1 MLSRRLS
8 GGVADG
14 VVVESGGVVSLV
26 ITGAPTLASAIV
38 AGVLTSILTWKR
50 VGLWLYA
57 SLVSATFCFLFG
69 QQPVHVE
76 CFASANIHTI

>member
-26 ITGAPTLASAIV
+26 ITGAPALASAIV
-38 AGVLTSILTWKR
+38 ASVLTSILT
-50 VGLWLYA
+50 
-57 SLVSATFCFLFG
+57 
-69 QQPVHVE
+69 
-76 CFASANIHTI
+76 